1 MHRWAQSSALGV
13 CSVCIA
19 LVTAC
24 DHDTEVQ
31 RQTRELE
38 RAQKEVPEVTA
49 QLEKDL
55 TRTRGEVVQLEA
67 KLALAQQGLTEDV
80 IENQR
85 ELEQA
90 LKDQQQQVRTELG
103 EAQREAEIHDRDTA
117 AALKQLQQTGTVA
130 AAAPAE
136 PAPTTPA
143 PGAPPAATGTSD
155 PVHPD
160 EVVRVHGEDADAGAG
175 YEMMPPSAPCGPAA
189 NPAPTAPAPMGTPPV
204 TAPSEPAPPGPA
216 PSTPLPPPA
225 PSAPQ

>member
-13 CSVCIA
+13 CSVCVA

-24 DHDTEVQ
+24 NHDTEVQ

-38 RAQKEVPEVTA
+38 QAQKEVPEVTA

-55 TRTRGEVVQLEA
+55 TRARGDVAHLEG
-67 KLALAQQGLTEDV
+67 KLALARQGLTDDV

-117 AALKQLQQTGTVA
+117 AALAQLQQTGTMA
-130 AAAPAE
+130 AAPPPAE
-136 PAPTTPA
+136 PAAGSA
-143 PGAPPAATGTSD
+143 PPPAAPATTPE
-155 PVHPD
+155 PVHPND
-160 EVVRVHGEDADAGAG
+160 VVRVHGEDADAGADD
-175 YEMMPPSAPCGPAA
+175 EMAPPSS
-189 NPAPTAPAPMGTPPV
+189 PAPTGPAPSTP
-204 TAPSEPAPPGPA
+204 APSLAMPPAADPAPGPA
-216 PSTPLPPPA
+216 PSTPLPPPS
-225 PSAPQ
+225 PSAPR

>member
-1 MHRWAQSSALGV
+1 MHRWTQSTALGL

-55 TRTRGEVVQLEA
+55 ARARGDVVSLEA

-90 LKDQQQQVRTELG
+90 LKDQQQQVRSELG

-130 AAAPAE
+130 AAPAPVE
-136 PAPTTPA
+136 PAPAPA
-143 PGAPPAATGTSD
+143 PGVPPAAPSANTD

-160 EVVRVHGEDADAGAG
+160 EVVRVHGEDADAGAAH
-175 YEMMPPSAPCGPAA
+175 EMTPPSSATPPGPAS
-189 NPAPTAPAPMGTPPV
+189 TAPAPMGAQPTPP
-204 TAPSEPAPPGPA
+204 PSEPAPPGPV

-225 PSAPQ
+225 PSAPH

>member
-13 CSVCIA
+13 WSVCVA

-38 RAQKEVPEVTA
+38 AAQKEVPEVTA

-67 KLALAQQGLTEDV
+67 KLALARQGLTEDV

-130 AAAPAE
+130 SAPAPAE
-136 PAPTTPA
+136 PVAASPA
-143 PGAPPAATGTSD
+143 PGAPPAAPTGTSD

-175 YEMMPPSAPCGPAA
+175 YEMTPPSTTPIGPAP
-189 NPAPTAPAPMGTPPV
+189 NAPAPMDAPPV
-204 TAPSEPAPPGPA
+204 TAPSEPAPPSPA

-225 PSAPQ
+225 PSAPH